1 MAADRGARW
10 WTTVRVRITAL
21 ATLAVALVLV
31 AASVLLLARQRAASR
46 RGPRRE
52 RRRRRRSCG
61 RRTRGR
67 RRGAEVRRRRTGRRR
82 GRPGRRGDRR
92 LRRRR
97 RRRPGVWRGR
107 VDGRRRCHP
116 RDGDRRPVVPGGRGT
131 VQAGAWS
138 TSGPRW
144 RTSTRASPS
153 CGPRCCS
160 SSRLATAVL
169 AVLVWTVVGRT
180 LRPVER
186 IRAEVA
192 SIGLGDLDRR
202 VPEPTGDD
210 EIARLAVTMN
220 EMLAR
225 LERAVRRQQQFVA
238 DASHE
243 LRTPLTRMRTE
254 LEVDERHGAA
264 GRCGGDPAQ
273 PAGGDRRPAA
283 VDRRPPRAR
292 PQRRRRGRPRR
303 AGRPRRPRARGDPG
317 DRRRPGGHRRA
328 RRLGGPGRR

>member
-1 MAADRGARW
+1 MPPAAMEIGGRSYR
-10 WTTVRVRITAL
+10 
-21 ATLAVALVLV
+21 V
-31 AASVLLLARQRAASR
+31 AAAPYGGGVVYVGAALDDVDESITELRTSLLLI
-46 RGPRRE
+46 
-52 RRRRRRSCG
+52 
-61 RRTRGR
+61 
-67 RRGAEVRRRRTGRRR
+67 
-82 GRPGRRGDRR
+82 
-92 LRRRR
+92 
-97 RRRPGVWRGR
+97 
-107 VDGRRRCHP
+107 
-116 RDGDRRPVVPGGRGT
+116 VP
-131 VQAGAWS
+131 A
-138 TSGPRW
+138 
-144 RTSTRASPS
+144 
-153 CGPRCCS
+153 
-160 SSRLATAVL
+160 ATAVL

-254 LEVDERHGAA
+254 LEVDERQAARADAAATRRSLLEEIAALQRLIDDLLVLARTDAGA
-264 GRCGGDPAQ
+264 
-273 PAGGDRRPAA
+273 
-283 VDRRPPRAR
+283 RPPH
-292 PQRRRRGRPRR
+292 R
-303 AGRPRRPRARGDPG
+303 AGRPRRPRAGGDPG